1 MMRTALWTAL
11 WTVMAIGQAIAD
23 GVAPVDNAYCDVLKA
38 HNVIHDGAPVPCDRL
53 SVVTF
58 TYVDFSGAEHGD
70 GRVVVM
76 DALAPRVLKI
86 FQALHA
92 RHFPLAKAVPIEA
105 YDGNDDA
112 SMADNNTSA
121 FNHRAIK
128 ATGAISLHAYGA
140 AIDINTVQNP
150 YLVFAQSAEGPVI
163 HVEPANAAPFV
174 NRAENRPGKPKRA
187 GLAEEVVQIFSD
199 NGFSDW
205 GGNWDDPIDYQHF
218 DIGRPL
224 AEKLAGLPPDSA
236 RQAFEKSIAD
246 TPRVR

>member
-1 MMRTALWTAL
+1 MRTSLSLIAGTLL
-11 WTVMAIGQAIAD
+11 IVLPVIAD
-23 GVAPVDNAYCDVLKA
+23 SVTPVDTAYCVQLKA
-38 HNVIHDGAPVPCDRL
+38 HNVIHDGAPVPCERL

-58 TYVDFSGAEHGD
+58 AYVDFAGVEHTD

-150 YLVFAQSAEGPVI
+150 YLVFAQSPDGPVI
-163 HVEPANAAPFV
+163 HVEPPNAAAFV
-174 NRAENRPGKPKRA
+174 NRNGNRPDKPKRA
-187 GLAEEVVQIFSD
+187 GLAEEVVQIFAE

-218 DIGRPL
+218 DVGRPL
-224 AEKLAGLPPDSA
+224 AEKLAGLPPDTA
-236 RQAFEKSIAD
+236 RQVFEKSISGASN
-246 TPRVR
+246 VQ